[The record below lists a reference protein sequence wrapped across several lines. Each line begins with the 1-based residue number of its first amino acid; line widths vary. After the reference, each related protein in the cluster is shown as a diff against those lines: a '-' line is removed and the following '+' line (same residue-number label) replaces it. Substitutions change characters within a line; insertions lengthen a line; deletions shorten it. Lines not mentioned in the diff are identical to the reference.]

1 MNRFLS
7 LVILKKLTKLLR
19 KLTKV
24 TGSCIGLLFSH
35 INMFQCSQWLSLIKQ
50 VINDK
55 YPVEDLYIK
64 VIRD

>member
-1 MNRFLS
+1 M
-7 LVILKKLTKLLR
+7 
-19 KLTKV
+19 
-24 TGSCIGLLFSH
+24 FSVAYA
-35 INMFQCSQWLSLIKQ
+35 SPSSLIKQ

>member
-24 TGSCIGLLFSH
+24 SCIGLLFSH